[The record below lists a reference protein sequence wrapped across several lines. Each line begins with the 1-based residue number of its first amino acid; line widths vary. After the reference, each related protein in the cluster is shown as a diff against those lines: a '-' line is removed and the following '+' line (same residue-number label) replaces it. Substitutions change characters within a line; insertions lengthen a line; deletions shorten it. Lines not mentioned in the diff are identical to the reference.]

1 MRSRSDLFFLRCP
14 RAPLAVLFLSA
25 LAPLGCSRGGSGD
38 GKDRS
43 DLAGV
48 FDDLRSETKDQS
60 SDSIRD
66 LRGEGTDLAGLGDA
80 GGGGTDLGPPAM
92 CSTARSPAH
101 TTTTTTTRNLPDPD
115 EPYVFAVGNS
125 VYSALSFASTW
136 STWTGTGWSESPIPW
151 PPEIAKNPDGSTR
164 ALRLHSCNYRG
175 IKELPDGRALFMA
188 VEGSS
193 YWLVS
198 FDGVA
203 LRDPLK
209 LPSGGAI
216 PCARTRDGRYHQLS
230 GMRLFSGD
238 PKTGWDTGTPVPL
251 PSLGWT
257 DVDMAATRDDRIVI
271 TYAASKMTGSPRHVW
286 VLSKPP
292 GGAWGPA
299 QDITPSWAVDAYG
312 PQAVPAR
319 DGGLVVT
326 ATGGG
331 GSYAVPAIWRSTD
344 AVTFGAP
351 ENILSGFIDA
361 SVITARA
368 TCLGSTL
375 VALRNRAGM
384 MTAFELYV
392 QKGTGWVQ
400 LDRTTGTYLQG
411 AAATLL
417 PDGRAFWG
425 YSVPNSMT
433 LRATM

>member
-1 MRSRSDLFFLRCP
+1 MRRRSDLSCCP
-14 RAPLAVLFLSA
+14 RSLLAVLLLSA
-25 LAPLGCSRGGSGD
+25 LAPPGCSRGGSGD
-38 GKDRS
+38 GKGGS

-66 LRGEGTDLAGLGDA
+66 LRGERGDLESLGDL

-101 TTTTTTTRNLPDPD
+101 STTTTTTHNLPDPD
-115 EPYVFAVGNS
+115 EPYVFAAGSS
-125 VYSALSFASTW
+125 VYSALSFASNW
-136 STWTGTGWSESPIPW
+136 STFTGTGWSESPIPW
-151 PPEIAKNPDGSTR
+151 PPEIAKNPDGSPR

-193 YWLVS
+193 YWLVN

-216 PCARTRDGRYHQLS
+216 PCARTRDGRYHHLS
-230 GMRLFSGD
+230 GARLFSGD
-238 PKTGWDTGTPVPL
+238 AKSGWDTGTPVPL

-257 DVDMAATRDDRIVI
+257 DVDLAATRDDRIVI
-271 TYAASKMTGSPRHVW
+271 TYAAAKMTGSPRHVW

-319 DGGLVVT
+319 DGGLVVA

-331 GSYAVPAIWRSTD
+331 GSYGVPAIWRSTD
-344 AVTFGAP
+344 AVTFGAAD
-351 ENILSGFIDA
+351 NILSGFIDA
-361 SVITARA
+361 SLITARA

-384 MTAFELYV
+384 ATAFELYV

-433 LRATM
+433 VKATM